1 MYFNLLPIFYVHTE
15 VMAEEAAIRQK
26 ADEVRAKKEEIEMAR
41 GITVEDL
48 TKGLLNYKFTGLTFE
63 QGEKGALRYVYE
75 CHILFI
81 SILDWGYIILNSG
94 LDLLALNL
102 QNLVR
107 MIHHDHSY
115 SP

>member
-1 MYFNLLPIFYVHTE
+1 MYVYMNNICLCNAYINHLPIFYVYTE
-15 VMAEEAAIRQK
+15 VMAEEAAIRKK

-75 CHILFI
+75 CYILFI
-81 SILDWGYIILNSG
+81 SILD
-94 LDLLALNL
+94 
-102 QNLVR
+102 
-107 MIHHDHSY
+107 
-115 SP
+115 